1 MTDSARSRKGIRI
14 GEVKIGDRTV
24 AFHSYKTATGRIYV
38 YASACV
44 QSQQRSKYIGT
55 CLPSEDDQL
64 AIANSLLVSREE
76 WNNRPKKA
84 DRRPKKLDAPD
95 PKLFPPEQYPHLYE
109 PGAVDAIRV
118 KRLTSE
124 CGTLKEK
131 NKELERRLRE
141 SQMEIQK
148 LLEQVRAL
156 EVMGDMQARQ
166 ISRLTQELQ

>member
-1 MTDSARSRKGIRI
+1 MTDSADSRKGIKI
-14 GEVKIGDRTV
+14 AELKIGDRTV
-24 AFHSYKTATGRIYV
+24 GFWSYLTVTGRTYI
-38 YASACV
+38 YASTYAH
-44 QSQQRSKYIGT
+44 SQRRTKYVGT

-64 AIANSLLVSREE
+64 AIANLLLVSREE